1 MMMTSPALDR
11 IVGELFEMGTTDND
25 CVFFG
30 LTALMDDIVELTDYL
45 LDPDYGMAIDQDDRI
60 DALSYIS
67 SKIPFPFSLADVD
80 QIYVLHDNLFVK
92 MRKNYE
98 CI

>member
-1 MMMTSPALDR
+1 MKIKD
-11 IVGELFEMGTTDND
+11 
-25 CVFFG
+25 
-30 LTALMDDIVELTDYL
+30 
-45 LDPDYGMAIDQDDRI
+45 GMAIDQDDRI